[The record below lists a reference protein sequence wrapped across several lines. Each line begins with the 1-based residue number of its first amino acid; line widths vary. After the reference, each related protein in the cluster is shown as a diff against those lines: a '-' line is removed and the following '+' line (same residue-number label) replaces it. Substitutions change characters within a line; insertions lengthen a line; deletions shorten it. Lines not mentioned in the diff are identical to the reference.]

1 MGEKMAGCG
10 CESNL
15 KFDGVSRQYKTV
27 LWVVIAIN
35 AVMFLV
41 EMGASF
47 TAKSMALRADALDF
61 LGDSLTYSITL
72 LAIGHSLHW
81 RASAAMFKG
90 LTLAAMGVWVLV
102 STLHRVFIL
111 GIPNELV
118 MSSVAIIAF
127 SANVF
132 SVILLQKYR
141 NGDANV
147 RSVWLCSRNDAIGNL
162 AVLMAAGVV
171 YVTQSQWPDL
181 IVAFLMAAL
190 FLHSA
195 TLIIRQALA
204 ELRYTRAGYSEP
216 SVCELSEQKI
226 ESPINRSR

>member
-1 MGEKMAGCG
+1 K
-10 CESNL
+10 
-15 KFDGVSRQYKTV
+15 
-27 LWVVIAIN
+27 
-35 AVMFLV
+35 
-41 EMGASF
+41 
-47 TAKSMALRADALDF
+47 
-61 LGDSLTYSITL
+61 
-72 LAIGHSLHW
+72 
-81 RASAAMFKG
+81 
-90 LTLAAMGVWVLV
+90 
-102 STLHRVFIL
+102 
-111 GIPNELV
+111 
-118 MSSVAIIAF
+118 AIIAF

-147 RSVWLCSRNDAIGNL
+147 RSVWLCSRNDAIGNF

-226 ESPINRSR
+226 ESPIKRSR